1 MDVERAS
8 EMPYGDDSND
18 GVEHP
23 SHYES
28 DGIECI
34 EAMISDGTA
43 HEGLDRLRA
52 EAMDYELMGE
62 EFTSISCSQLLAW
75 VFDALAER
83 EELRN
88 EVAYLRRE
96 RGDE

>member
-1 MDVERAS
+1 MS
-8 EMPYGDDSND
+8 EQNGPVTSG
-18 GVEHP
+18 
-23 SHYES
+23 
-28 DGIECI
+28 
-34 EAMISDGTA
+34 GTA

-52 EAMDYELMGE
+52 EALDYELAGE
-62 EFTSISCSQLLAW
+62 EFASVSCSQLCAW

-88 EVAYLRRE
+88 ELAYLRRE